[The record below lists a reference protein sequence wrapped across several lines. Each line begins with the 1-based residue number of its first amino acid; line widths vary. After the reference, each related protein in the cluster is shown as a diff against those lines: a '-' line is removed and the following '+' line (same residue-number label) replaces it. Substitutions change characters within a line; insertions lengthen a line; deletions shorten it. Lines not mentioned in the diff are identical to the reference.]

1 MKNFTRAFLL
11 ILLLCSI
18 NICKPIISYAA
29 FPIAANQEEQVKTK
43 KQFAQKTNN
52 HTQQRVVANNNTDDK
67 GILGVISLILGVAGF
82 LVSTLGMALVLL
94 LGAFIAGLLGVQST
108 RKLKGLAI
116 IGLILGIVGLGIL
129 LLIGVGA

>member
-1 MKNFTRAFLL
+1 MKNFTRAYLV
-11 ILLLCSI
+11 ILLFCSI

-29 FPIAANQEEQVKTK
+29 FPIATNQEEQVKTK
-43 KQFAQKTNN
+43 KQFAQKTIN

-116 IGLILGIVGLGIL
+116 VGLILGIVGLGIL
-129 LLIGVGA
+129 LLMGVGA

>member
-1 MKNFTRAFLL
+1 M
-11 ILLLCSI
+11 
-18 NICKPIISYAA
+18 
-29 FPIAANQEEQVKTK
+29 KTK
-43 KQFAQKTNN
+43 KQFAQKTIN